1 MAATNEPLAYERCIM
16 TETTLETVK
25 RDFNFTDSVPANDF
39 IELLHKKK
47 VPVVGHKI
55 FPQYRNGVVKSQ
67 RLVVTIGKSFV
78 HLLDAVKPKYGFIE
92 VKQAA

>member
-1 MAATNEPLAYERCIM
+1 M

-25 RDFNFTDSVPANDF
+25 REFNFTDSVPANDF

-55 FPQYRNGVVKSQ
+55 FPQYRNGVIKSQ
-67 RLVVTIGKSFV
+67 RLVITIVRSFE
-78 HLLDAVKPKYGFIE
+78 HLLIAVKPKYGLIE
-92 VKQAA
+92 TKQAA